1 MRLKTF
7 SAETMN
13 DAMALVK
20 QHFGE
25 DAIIVSTQ
33 TGENGSGVR
42 ITAAIDQVEDDF
54 DFEDE
59 TYEDDL
65 YHDPIETITDA
76 LLNNGVP
83 PQLSD
88 DLIATAEEMALE
100 DPVLALAGAVDRYF
114 SFAPMPLGTAEKPI
128 LLVGMP
134 GAGKTVTIAKLATQ
148 IVMRKQPVRVIT
160 TDTVRAGGFAQLEA
174 FTKILK
180 LKLISA
186 GTPEELR
193 AAVEGA
199 GGRGHILIDCPGGN
213 PFDDTDV
220 SRQARLIKAVDADVV
235 LVMAGGS
242 DPMEAAEI
250 ARIYRELGARRLL
263 LTRLDMTRRFGS
275 YLSAAAVADLQLTE
289 VGVGPNVADG
299 LRPMNPVTL
308 ARLLLPHSVV
318 QNFNDAEPEVRG
330 AYG

>member
-7 SAETMN
+7 SADTMN

-25 DAIIVSTQ
+25 EAIIVSTQ
-33 TGENGSGVR
+33 AGENGTGVR
-42 ITAAIDQVEDDF
+42 ITAAIDQIEEDF

-59 TYEDDL
+59 TYEDEL
-65 YHDPIETITDA
+65 YHDPIEIITDA

-88 DLIATAEEMALE
+88 DLIAAAEEMALE

-114 SFAPMPLGTAEKPI
+114 SFSPMPLGTAEKPI

-193 AAVEGA
+193 AAVAGA
-199 GGRGHILIDCPGGN
+199 QGRGHILIDCPGGN
-213 PFDDTDV
+213 PFDDADV
-220 SRQARLIKAVDADVV
+220 ARQARLIKAVNADVV

-275 YLSAAAVADLQLTE
+275 YLSAAAVADLKLTE

-308 ARLLLPHSVV
+308 ARLLLPQSVV
-318 QNFNDAEPEVRG
+318 HNFDDEEPEVRG

>member
-20 QHFGE
+20 EHFGE

-33 TGENGSGVR
+33 TGEDGVGVR
-42 ITAAIDQVEDDF
+42 ITAAIDQVEEDYG
-54 DFEDE
+54 FEDE
-59 TYEDDL
+59 AYDDL
-65 YHDPIETITDA
+65 YHDPIEIITDA
-76 LLNNGVP
+76 LLSNGVP

-88 DLIATAEEMALE
+88 DLIAAAEELGLE
-100 DPVLALAGAVDRYF
+100 DPVLSLAGALDRYF
-114 SFAPMPLGTAEKPI
+114 SFSAMPLGTAEKPI

-174 FTKILK
+174 FTNILK
-180 LKLISA
+180 LTLISA
-186 GTPEELR
+186 GSPDELR
-193 AAVEGA
+193 AAVSGA
-199 GGRGHILIDCPGGN
+199 EGRGHVLIDCPGGN
-213 PFDDTDV
+213 PFDEDDID
-220 SRQARLIKAVDADVV
+220 RQARLIKAVDADVV

-263 LTRLDMTRRFGS
+263 LTRIDMTRRFGS
-275 YLSAAAVADLQLTE
+275 YLSAAAVADLKLTD
-289 VGVGPNVADG
+289 VGVGPNVVDG

-308 ARLLLPHSVV
+308 ARLLLPNSVV
-318 QNFNDAEPEVRG
+318 ESLNDQQPEALG

>member
-7 SAETMN
+7 TADTMN

-20 QHFGE
+20 EHFGE

-33 TGENGSGVR
+33 TGEGGSGVR
-42 ITAAIDQVEDDF
+42 ITAAIDQVEDEYGFEEDVY
-54 DFEDE
+54 EDE
-59 TYEDDL
+59 L
-65 YHDPIETITDA
+65 YHDPIEIITDA
-76 LLNNGVP
+76 LLTNGVP

-114 SFAPMPLGTAEKPI
+114 SFSPMPLGTAEKPI

-134 GAGKTVTIAKLATQ
+134 GAGKTVTIAKLATK
-148 IVMRKQPVRVIT
+148 IVMQKQPVRVIT

-180 LKLISA
+180 LNLISA

-193 AAVEGA
+193 AAVKGA
-199 GGRGHILIDCPGGN
+199 EGRGHVLIDCPGGN
-213 PFDDTDV
+213 PFDDQDIA
-220 SRQARLIKAVDADVV
+220 RQARLIKAVDADVV
-235 LVMAGGS
+235 LVMAGGT

-250 ARIYRELGARRLL
+250 AAIYRELGARRLL
-263 LTRLDMTRRFGS
+263 LTRIDMTRRFGS
-275 YLSAAAVADLQLTE
+275 YLSAAAVADLMLTD
-289 VGVGPNVADG
+289 VGVGPSVADG

-318 QNFNDAEPEVRG
+318 QDFDDEQPEARG